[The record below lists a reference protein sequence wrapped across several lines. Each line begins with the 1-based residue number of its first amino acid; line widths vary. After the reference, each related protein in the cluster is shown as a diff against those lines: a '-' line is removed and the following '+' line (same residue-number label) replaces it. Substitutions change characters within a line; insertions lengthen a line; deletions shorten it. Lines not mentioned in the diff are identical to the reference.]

1 MLKVAVGDR
10 KGTPPEGD
18 QVLDRSGSARL
29 LLLFGVLSLGAVSIG
44 AVVCAMSGV
53 PTSLWAGNLAAWL
66 AGALAAAGIAATDGR
81 RALPL
86 ILWSTPALLAAVFP
100 SQGQDGVHR
109 WVDAGPVSVNVA
121 MVVLPAA
128 VVALA
133 GLCRAGRW
141 PWLPALA
148 CLGVLVVQPDA
159 SQATAFGLAMVLV
172 ATVCTTGPLLRAA
185 VIVASTGLVIAAW
198 LRPDPLQPVPEVE
211 DIIELAYALSP
222 LHAGLAVALLI
233 GAALA
238 PVMAAMRPRDLWIAG
253 GALSALFV
261 IWVVIPFLGHYPVPL
276 VGVGISPVLG
286 SWLAVGLLAGLIRRA
301 AAAAD
306 QSGPAL

>member
-1 MLKVAVGDR
+1 MR
-10 KGTPPEGD
+10 
-18 QVLDRSGSARL
+18 DRSGSIRL
-29 LLLFGVLSLGAVSIG
+29 LLLFGVLSLGAVSVG

-66 AGALAAAGIAATDGR
+66 AGALAAAGVAAFAGR
-81 RALPL
+81 RALPY
-86 ILWSTPALLAAVFP
+86 ILWSTPALLAAALL
-100 SQGQDGVHR
+100 SQGQEGVHR
-109 WVDAGPVSVNVA
+109 WVDAGPISVNVA
-121 MVVLPAA
+121 MLVLPLA

-133 GLCRAGRW
+133 GLCRARHW

-148 CLGVLVVQPDA
+148 CLAVLAVQPDA
-159 SQATAFGLAMVLV
+159 SQATAFGLAVVLLAGV
-172 ATVCTTGPLLRAA
+172 HATGPLLRAA
-185 VIVASTGLVIAAW
+185 VILASTGLVIAAW

-211 DIIELAYALSP
+211 DILEQAYALSP

-238 PVMAAMRPRDLWIAG
+238 PVLAARRPHDLRIAA

-261 IWVVIPFLGHYPVPL
+261 VWVVTPFLGHYPVPL
-276 VGVGISPVLG
+276 VGVGLSPVLG
-286 SWLAVGLLAGLIRRA
+286 SWLAVGLLAGLMRRES
-301 AAAAD
+301 AAAD